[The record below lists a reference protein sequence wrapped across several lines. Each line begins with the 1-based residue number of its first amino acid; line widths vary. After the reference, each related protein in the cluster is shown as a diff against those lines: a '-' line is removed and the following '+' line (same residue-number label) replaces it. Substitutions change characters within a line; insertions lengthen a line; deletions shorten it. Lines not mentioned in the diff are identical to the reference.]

1 MTWPS
6 WSLYAKLSLLDRDIG
21 PDIFD
26 ESKPHECPYRLNP
39 KTCTCSSCTQAK
51 KVAYS
56 KRLLAEEEAV
66 NLGFSRNQ
74 QRDGSTFGSMSAPE
88 PPPPPQES
96 PREKQDRQR
105 RERYKESERVWAQV
119 QANEAERKA
128 LAKENTI
135 SDAAMNAVHYVGGV
149 TKSVGDNVTGG
160 VEALIDE
167 PSMIADAAENIA
179 STLVDGIT
187 YFPDAI
193 VSAIAPDLSTG
204 AKDRTNQ
211 RINNLADGISDS
223 FEQAKDDL
231 AKHNQALASGDF
243 EGAGSIV
250 GGYAS
255 SIVLPAKKVK
265 VLGGV
270 KAIRSSIDYDGHII
284 NAEINRRGGVV
295 GGHSLLGNVE
305 ILPDSEKIYV
315 GDNGVYKVKIGIRD
329 PNDPS
334 KIISKNGF
342 STMFPE
348 GWTEE
353 KIKDEVEFAFQHRIE
368 HGGVWE
374 GITKSGV
381 KVKGYLEPKT
391 TVFPIE

>member
-6 WSLYAKLSLLDRDIG
+6 WSLYAKLSLLDRDIV

-105 RERYKESERVWAQV
+105 RERDKESERVWAQV

-193 VSAIAPDLSTG
+193 VSAI
-204 AKDRTNQ
+204 
-211 RINNLADGISDS
+211 
-223 FEQAKDDL
+223 
-231 AKHNQALASGDF
+231 
-243 EGAGSIV
+243 
-250 GGYAS
+250 
-255 SIVLPAKKVK
+255 
-265 VLGGV
+265 
-270 KAIRSSIDYDGHII
+270 DYDGHII

-305 ILPDSEKIYV
+305 ILPDSEKNYV